1 MNKISILVLTI
12 DEALKNAQKTL
23 FERLKVVKI
32 EHIAIQH
39 LINQV
44 ERTRVELDLTDK
56 ASIIIDQM
64 HANNDFQFA
73 SIDLTKKASK
83 TTSTSYKDTL
93 SENFQKLEKAIR
105 IKLTKLINQQFE
117 SQSSRLHV
125 NKTETSKLANAKKT
139 DESKTSQTIRKT
151 QTSENSRLNNVFS
164 TNSSSST

>member
-1 MNKISILVLTI
+1 
-12 DEALKNAQKTL
+12 
-23 FERLKVVKI
+23 
-32 EHIAIQH
+32 
-39 LINQV
+39 
-44 ERTRVELDLTDK
+44 
-56 ASIIIDQM
+56 M